1 MTLIGGQL
9 LAVLLLLVLEL
20 LLDDASLHAWGWRIP
35 FVFGAA
41 SALLAMRLR
50 QSLQETATAKD
61 MADRS
66 AGSLGELLR
75 HHKAAFFTVLGFTA
89 SGSLSFYT
97 YTTYMQ
103 KCLVNTAGLSVKT
116 ASLVMGI
123 ALAVFMLIQ
132 PVFGAF
138 SDRIGRRHSMLA
150 IAPWWPGAPGR

>member
-1 MTLIGGQL
+1 M
-9 LAVLLLLVLEL
+9 
-20 LLDDASLHAWGWRIP
+20 
-35 FVFGAA
+35 
-41 SALLAMRLR
+41 
-50 QSLQETATAKD
+50 
-61 MADRS
+61 
-66 AGSLGELLR
+66 
-75 HHKAAFFTVLGFTA
+75 LGFTA

-123 ALAVFMLIQ
+123 ALAVFMLMQ

-150 IAPWWPGAPGR
+150 YSALVAWGTWPGDVLTLGHIHQPFWALLLVLLSLAAIGFYTSIAGLVK